1 MKAAF
6 RVTRLLLP
14 EKPRFAR
21 ELCNLSSI
29 VLNWLRVSG
38 RVRVSISLD
47 SDRGAVVVSVKA
59 KAHAEVGS
67 GTIVV
72 SVEST
77 VEAEVGSVV
86 SFEDAVNSE
95 VGGSSGEG
103 VEEISE
109 SQNIN
114 GDLSG
119 TRSSP
124 IAAGRV
130 ISLEDGIFRR
140 LSDGRRR
147 GAALVPSWESSGLVL
162 VLVATTPS

>member
-1 MKAAF
+1 
-6 RVTRLLLP
+6 
-14 EKPRFAR
+14 
-21 ELCNLSSI
+21 
-29 VLNWLRVSG
+29 
-38 RVRVSISLD
+38 
-47 SDRGAVVVSVKA
+47 VVVSVKA

-147 GAALVPSWESSGLVL
+147 GAALDTFVSVTVGVYHLIPSSSWRRKDPEGPVL
-162 VLVATTPS
+162 LEDL

>member
-1 MKAAF
+1 
-6 RVTRLLLP
+6 
-14 EKPRFAR
+14 
-21 ELCNLSSI
+21 
-29 VLNWLRVSG
+29 
-38 RVRVSISLD
+38 
-47 SDRGAVVVSVKA
+47 VVVSVKA